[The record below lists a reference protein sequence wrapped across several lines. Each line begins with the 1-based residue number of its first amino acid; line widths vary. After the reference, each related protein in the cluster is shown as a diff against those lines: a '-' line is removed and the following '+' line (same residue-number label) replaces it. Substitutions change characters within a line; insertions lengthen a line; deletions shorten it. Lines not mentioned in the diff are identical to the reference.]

1 MKLLV
6 ENVYTQIKNA
16 TKKELRIIDKALAYH
31 VPNYQF
37 MPAFKNRRWDGKKHF
52 LNKRWNIFPTGL
64 LVFIDKLAQKKNFKL
79 KIKDKRKHFKPKKKN
94 IRKAI
99 KLLRSYQAPELKKC
113 LVETLRDI
121 PWF

>member
-1 MKLLV
+1 MKLIV

-64 LVFIDKLAQKKNFKL
+64 LVFIDKLA
-79 KIKDKRKHFKPKKKN
+79 KKKN

-99 KLLRSYQAPELKKC
+99 KLFRSYQAPELKRC
-113 LVETLRDI
+113 LTETLRDI
-121 PWF
+121 PWYIS